1 MSESDNVVPPPRKR
15 WPLYGL
21 LIIVAVVGLFAL
33 SWVLTQGY
41 NSRQTVERSF
51 VIDLDF
57 TKVRK
62 IMVRTNAAK
71 EIITMG
77 GTSEFVDQKWSGGS
91 LQAEGDSFGEA
102 LLKSVFSPDP
112 GWQINLEGDLKVRTL
127 DEYVGREVV
136 TLRQNVTIN
145 PDFINSATK
154 LVEGS
159 PRLLDYEMTTRLE
172 REENHTRVTLRLSQE
187 IRTHAPWFAH
197 RIANKRVAASAENAL
212 IRQQSAMTR
221 LIDENK
227 DQAWLFPL
235 N

>member
-1 MSESDNVVPPPRKR
+1 MSETDTVTPLAKSR

-21 LIIVAVVGLFAL
+21 FIILAVVGLFAL
-33 SWVLTQGY
+33 SWLLTAGY
-41 NSRQTVERSF
+41 NSRQTVERTF
-51 VIDLDF
+51 VIDQDF

-77 GTSEFVDQKWSGGS
+77 GTSEFVEQKWSGGS
-91 LQAEGDSFGEA
+91 IEAEGNNIGEA
-102 LLKSVFSPDP
+102 LLKSVFSPNP
-112 GWQINLEGDLKVRTL
+112 GWELKLEGDLKVRTL

-136 TLRQNVTIN
+136 TLQQNVEIT
-145 PDFINSATK
+145 PDLINSATK

-172 REENHTRVTLRLSQE
+172 REENHTRITLRLTQE
-187 IRTHAPWFAH
+187 IKTHAPWFAH
-197 RIANKRVAASAENAL
+197 RIADERVAASAMNAL
-212 IRQQSAMTR
+212 MRQEAAMIK

-227 DQAWLFPL
+227 DKEWLFPL

>member
-1 MSESDNVVPPPRKR
+1 MSETDTVTPLSKSR

-21 LIIVAVVGLFAL
+21 LIILAVVGLFAL
-33 SWVLTQGY
+33 SWVLTAGY
-41 NSRQTVERSF
+41 NSRQTVERTF
-51 VIDLDF
+51 VIDQDF

-77 GTSEFVDQKWSGGS
+77 GTSEFVEQKWSGGS
-91 LQAEGDSFGEA
+91 IEAEGNNIGEA
-102 LLKSVFSPDP
+102 LLKSVFSPNP
-112 GWQINLEGDLKVRTL
+112 GWELKLEGDLKVRTL

-136 TLRQNVTIN
+136 TLQQNVEIT
-145 PDFINSATK
+145 PDLINSATK

-172 REENHTRVTLRLSQE
+172 REENHTRITLRLTQE
-187 IRTHAPWFAH
+187 IKTHAPWFAH
-197 RIANKRVAASAENAL
+197 RIADERVAASAMNAL
-212 IRQQSAMTR
+212 MRQEAAMIK

-227 DQAWLFPL
+227 DKEWLFPL

>member
-1 MSESDNVVPPPRKR
+1 MSEDVDQPDTPRYR
-15 WPLYGL
+15 WALYSL
-21 LIIVAVVGLFAL
+21 LALVTLLVLFAI
-33 SWVLTQGY
+33 SWVATGEY
-41 NSRQTVERSF
+41 DSRQTVERSF
-51 VIDLDF
+51 VVDHDF

-77 GTSEFVDQKWSGGS
+77 GTSEFVAQQWSGGS
-91 LQAEGDSFGEA
+91 LSTESDSIGEA

-112 GWQINLEGDLKVRTL
+112 GWRINLEGILQVRTL

-136 TLRQNVTIN
+136 TLQQNVVID
-145 PDFINSATK
+145 PDFINSTTK
-154 LVEGS
+154 LIEGS

-172 REENHTRVTLRLSQE
+172 REGDHTRITLRLTQQ

-197 RIANKRVAASAENAL
+197 RIADRRVAASAENSL
-212 IRQQSAMTR
+212 MRQEAAMIK
-221 LIDENK
+221 LIDDNK
-227 DQAWLFPL
+227 DQRWLLPL

>member
-1 MSESDNVVPPPRKR
+1 MSETESTTQIAKSR

-21 LIIVAVVGLFAL
+21 LIAVAVVGLFAL
-33 SWVLTQGY
+33 SWVLTVGY
-41 NSRQTVERSF
+41 DSRQTVERSF
-51 VIDLDF
+51 VIDQDF

-77 GTSEFVDQKWSGGS
+77 GTSEFVSQKWSGGS
-91 LQAEGDSFGEA
+91 LEAEGNNIGEA
-102 LLKSVFSPDP
+102 LLRSVFSPDP
-112 GWQINLEGDLKVRTL
+112 GWQINLEGDLQVRTL

-145 PDFINSATK
+145 PDFINSDTK

-159 PRLLDYEMTTRLE
+159 PRLLDYAMTTRLE
-172 REENHTRVTLRLSQE
+172 REGDHTKVTLSLMQE
-187 IRTHAPWFAH
+187 IKTHAPWFAH
-197 RIANKRVAASAENAL
+197 GIADRRVRASAATAL
-212 IRQQSAMTR
+212 EKQEAAMIK

-227 DQAWLFPL
+227 DQKWLLPL

>member
-1 MSESDNVVPPPRKR
+1 
-15 WPLYGL
+15 
-21 LIIVAVVGLFAL
+21 VGLFAL
-33 SWVLTQGY
+33 SWVLTVGY
-41 NSRQTVERSF
+41 DSRQTVERSF
-51 VIDLDF
+51 VIDHDF

-77 GTSEFVDQKWSGGS
+77 GTSEFVSQKWSGGS
-91 LQAEGDSFGEA
+91 LQAEGDNIGEA

-112 GWQINLEGDLKVRTL
+112 GWQINLEGDLQVRTL

-145 PDFINSATK
+145 PDFINSQTK
-154 LVEGS
+154 LVAGS

-172 REENHTRVTLRLSQE
+172 REENHTRVTLRLTQE

-197 RIANKRVAASAENAL
+197 RIADKRVAASAENAL
-212 IRQQSAMTR
+212 LRQEVAMIK

-227 DQAWLFPL
+227 DKEWLLPL

>member
-1 MSESDNVVPPPRKR
+1 MSEVEPETRSVKSR
-15 WPLYGL
+15 WLLYAL
-21 LIIVAVVGLFAL
+21 LIIAAIVALFAA
-33 SWVLTQGY
+33 SWVATAGY
-41 NSRQTVERSF
+41 DSRQTVERSF
-51 VIDLDF
+51 VIDQDF

-77 GTSEFVDQKWSGGS
+77 GTSEFVAQQWSGGS
-91 LQAEGDSFGEA
+91 LEAEDGNIGEA
-102 LLKSVFSPDP
+102 LLRAVISPDP

-136 TLRQNVTIN
+136 TLKQNVAIN
-145 PDFINSATK
+145 PDFINSQTK
-154 LVEGS
+154 LVKGS

-172 REENHTRVTLRLSQE
+172 REEDHTRVTLKLMQQ

-197 RIANKRVAASAENAL
+197 PIADKRVAASAGNAL
-212 IRQQSAMTR
+212 KRQEAAMIK
-221 LIDENK
+221 LIEDNK
-227 DQAWLFPL
+227 DQTWLLPL